1 MDQRTPSPPQ
11 DVDEKGTPTSSAVEE
26 NGLTNSGDMSKRRAG
41 AKPVIVSSEREV
53 SFLARVGLNSLEEVE
68 TMLRDTLEELDQFRQ
83 MLEHVKALEK
93 VEDIPQLIEKMHSE
107 RVAFQRELSGWDAVR
122 EEFRQLAS
130 VVKLQENERFV
141 DRWHSMNHELQLLTE
156 KVNGMKVQAEV
167 EEGRLLFYKNKV
179 EQLEKQN
186 AILVKEQ
193 KRIVEQQ
200 SQESNPGQMVMGQ
213 MRTYITP
220 SAHSGSA
227 LLRTSDRVMG
237 KSIGMMANAL
247 PEMAKYSG
255 EKEDWNDFETGFMI
269 RYGKMD
275 TVIALS
281 LLKDHLE
288 GEAKDALRTIPF
300 EEKNKGVESVLKWLR
315 SRLSNETPFE
325 ELEVDKM
332 LRHQTVDGK
341 SVGNICEELEYL
353 TAKLNVNDVLGMED
367 ARRRQLLILYEGK
380 QREHERL
387 ISLFEEKASYA
398 KMKAALVELE
408 YLRNT
413 ELRIHNGISTSW
425 RYDNGMSNEWKT
437 ESFYGN
443 TKTES
448 FSGRGYMG
456 AQSGPRGGVEMISR
470 DSDQ

>member
-41 AKPVIVSSEREV
+41 AKPVIVSSESEREV

-107 RVAFQRELSGWDAVR
+107 RVAFQRELSGWDA
-122 EEFRQLAS
+122 
-130 VVKLQENERFV
+130 
-141 DRWHSMNHELQLLTE
+141 LLTE

-220 SAHSGSA
+220 SVHSGSA

-387 ISLFEEKASYA
+387 ISLFGEKASYA

-437 ESFYGN
+437 ESF
-443 TKTES
+443 
-448 FSGRGYMG
+448 SGRGYMG
-456 AQSGPRGGVEMISR
+456 AQSGPRDDLKR
-470 DSDQ
+470 L